1 MTFPKIRKLFAGGR
15 EGKAQRVN
23 SATTRLMYLHK
34 IIHEAMR
41 EPRIVAPTNPAEE
54 VDLVN

>member
-1 MTFPKIRKLFAGGR
+1 MD
-15 EGKAQRVN
+15 

-41 EPRIVAPTNPAEE
+41 VPRIVAPTDPAEE
-54 VDLVN
+54 VDLVK